1 LIPDAKNCALE
12 ILEVVPSI
20 MRAIRAEMRSRRT
33 PDLSVPQF
41 RVLTFLNRHPGSSL
55 SVVAEH
61 IGLTPPSMSKIID
74 GLVARHLITRQ
85 DAADDRRRVHLVLTE
100 LGKALLEAAYR
111 DTQARLAEMIAG
123 LKPAQYAALFDSMQ
137 TLRPIFIPDLE
148 RLKER

>member
-1 LIPDAKNCALE
+1 MTADAENCALE

-20 MRAIRAEMRSRRT
+20 MRAIRAEMRSRHT

-55 SVVAEH
+55 SEVADH

-85 DAADDRRRVHLVLTE
+85 DALDDRRRVHLVLTE
-100 LGKALLEAAYR
+100 LGKTLLEAAYK
-111 DTQARLAEMIAG
+111 DTRARLAEMIAG
-123 LKPAQYAALFDSMQ
+123 LNPAQYAAILESME
-137 TLRPIFIPDLE
+137 TLRPIFTPDLE
-148 RLKER
+148 RQRER